1 MTAALSIRLGVA
13 GWGFALFLAVNA
25 VQVWG
30 GVFPFLPLEFQ
41 TVSVTLS
48 FYASQAAA
56 SVATYIACLAG
67 AYRSPM
73 LTTRVMPKLAAPPMI
88 AGCLAL
94 IAAMYVH
101 SQVAIYLV
109 VCSGILQGL

>member
-41 TVSVTLS
+41 TVSVTSTL
-48 FYASQAAA
+48 
-56 SVATYIACLAG
+56 
-67 AYRSPM
+67 
-73 LTTRVMPKLAAPPMI
+73 
-88 AGCLAL
+88 
-94 IAAMYVH
+94 
-101 SQVAIYLV
+101 
-109 VCSGILQGL
+109 

>member
-48 FYASQAAA
+48 LPW
-56 SVATYIACLAG
+56 ATMGKA
-67 AYRSPM
+67 
-73 LTTRVMPKLAAPPMI
+73 
-88 AGCLAL
+88 
-94 IAAMYVH
+94 H
-101 SQVAIYLV
+101 SEVN
-109 VCSGILQGL
+109 SGS